1 MLLFQG
7 GFLHDLGLFRLIAGI
22 LIVAIP
28 RSGILPWG
36 QSTPPDFLQECA
48 IPRHIC
54 PARDN
59 FSVETPLLRD

>member
-1 MLLFQG
+1 MLLFQR
-7 GFLHDLGLFRLIAGI
+7 GFLHGLGPFRLIAGI
-22 LIVAIP
+22 LFVAIP
-28 RSGILPWG
+28 RSGMLPWG
-36 QSTPPDFLQECA
+36 QSTPPDFLQEWA